1 MEDISKE
8 EWKELIANDD
18 DAIILDVREPHEWR
32 EGVIGDPV
40 KLNIRDPHS
49 FIDGIIELDPDKNY
63 YVYCRTGVRSV
74 RACQI
79 LESEGIEN
87 TYNLLGGIVEW
98 NE

>member
-32 EGVIGDPV
+32 ESVIGDPV

-49 FIDGIIELDPDKNY
+49 FMDGIIELDPDKNY

-98 NE
+98 EK